1 MEAVRVFNI
10 MLRGAT
16 LACRFLFIFFLAK
29 YVEPSVVRTYGLFTA
44 AIGYSLYLVG
54 LDFYTY
60 TTREILKSEKNVW
73 GQYLKGQVYLSISLY
88 ILLFIIFTP
97 FVVNDYVPIS
107 IIYWFIPILFLEHI
121 NQEISRLLITLSKQT
136 IASINIFIRQGI
148 WALAAVVIMYFDEST
163 RYIELVFFLWI
174 VSGCFAA
181 ILGVYCLYRL
191 QLGGWNRCVDFSW
204 IKKGIK
210 TSAIFLMAT
219 LALRGVQTV
228 DRYWLES
235 LTNMDVVG
243 AYILFVGVAGTVM
256 TFLDAGVYS
265 FSYPKLISAN
275 NSSDK
280 GEFDRILRHMSLL
293 TVVFIAIF
301 IGVSLTLLPILLN
314 WIGREV
320 YLKYSGLYIWVLMAT
335 IFNALSMIPHYA
347 LYAQGKDKAIIL
359 AHCISAFI
367 FIACT
372 AVMTSWDK
380 ELAVPIGVAT
390 AFAFIFLFKSWVF
403 VNPFEKANIL
413 S

>member
-29 YVEPSVVRTYGLFTA
+29 YVEPSVVGTYGLFTA